1 LEPRARWNLTF
12 GAEESSF
19 PLRFDKRCA
28 IVSCRSTKGEKMLND
43 LVIRLRALFQRNTV
57 ERELDDELGFHFN
70 QQVEKFV
77 QSGRTLPDARR
88 SARLLFGG
96 SDQIKE
102 ECRDARGVNFLE
114 TLAQDV
120 RYALRILR
128 KSPGFTA
135 IAIISLAVGIGA
147 NTTIFSW
154 TRAVLLH
161 PLPGARDPGKIIA
174 IESLAPSGEWLPTSY
189 PDFRDLRDHTR
200 SLESIT
206 LTYPMALVVAA
217 GTNAANSVSAER
229 LPGELVSGAF
239 FDVLGVQPEL
249 GRFFSGSERDDAQN
263 AHAVAVISHSLW
275 VNRYHSDPS
284 AIGTTLRINRYPFT
298 IIGVAP
304 QDFHGSMPGL
314 DFEVW
319 TPVTMF
325 GRLNSAETWM
335 LENRAVRMFRALARL
350 RPGANI
356 QQSRAEVQ
364 ALAAHI
370 AQANQSDNKGIGAAV
385 LPVWKS
391 HYGVQDA
398 LRAPLAL
405 LSGACGVVLL
415 IVCANLANLLLAQA
429 TNRQKEFSLRLA
441 LGAPRSRLVRQ
452 LFTET
457 SLLAAAGA
465 LLGLVCTFWLSGSL
479 RWLMPISGAGTLLS
493 PQIDSGVFLF
503 TAGLALAAALLA
515 GIAPALHGT
524 SESVN
529 DALKENARG
538 GSGGLKSQ
546 RLRSL
551 LVASEVALAVIAI
564 IGAGLFLK
572 SFDLMRTVRP
582 GFQADGVIIG
592 QFSMSTAG
600 HDAAKADAFCR
611 RLREQLEQQ
620 PGVTAVSYADYVP
633 LSVAAGSWE
642 DLQVAGYVPGASENM
657 KIYRSV
663 IAPGYFNLLKIP
675 MLAGRDF
682 DANDDSTHA
691 PVMIVNHEFVRRFL
705 PNQYPIGRKV
715 NGWGKWFTIVGEAQ
729 DIKNYRLTE
738 SATPYFYVPMR
749 QVYRPEF
756 VYTFFVRAAGSM
768 DGAIA
773 TLRRE
778 AQAVDPAVPVFNTAT
793 LGEFISASL
802 FEAKIA
808 AGFLS
813 ILAGVSFLLAAI
825 GLYGVIAYLVK
836 QRTREIGIRMAMG
849 AQRLDVLWIVAR
861 HAMICALAGLI
872 VGVIG
877 AAALARIASA
887 MLFSVSPADP
897 AVYLA
902 AGACTAVVAMLAAVI
917 PASRAM
923 RIDPM
928 VALRY

>member
-1 LEPRARWNLTF
+1 MLT
-12 GAEESSF
+12 
-19 PLRFDKRCA
+19 
-28 IVSCRSTKGEKMLND
+28 D

-57 ERELDDELGFHFN
+57 ERELEDELGFHFN
-70 QQVEKFV
+70 EQVEKFV
-77 QSGRTLPDARR
+77 QSGLTLPEARR

-114 TLAQDV
+114 SLAQDV

-135 IAIISLAVGIGA
+135 IAILSLAVGIGA

-189 PDFRDLRDHTR
+189 PDFRDLRDHTK

-206 LTYPMALVVAA
+206 LTYPMALVVAV
-217 GTNAANSVSAER
+217 GTHAANSAER
-229 LPGELVSGAF
+229 LPGELVSGTF
-239 FDVLGVQPEL
+239 FDVLGVRPER

-263 AHAVAVISHSLW
+263 AHAVAVISHWFW
-275 VNRYHSDPS
+275 VNRYQSDPS
-284 AIGTTLRINRYPFT
+284 VIGTSLSINRYPFT

-304 QDFHGSMPGL
+304 KDFHGSMPGL

-325 GRLNSAETWM
+325 AQLNSAETWM
-335 LENRAVRMFRALARL
+335 LENRKTRMFRALARL
-350 RPGANI
+350 KPGVNI
-356 QQSRAEVQ
+356 QQARAEVQ
-364 ALAAHI
+364 ALGAHI

-391 HYGVQDA
+391 HNGVQDG
-398 LRAPLAL
+398 LRAPLTL
-405 LSGACGVVLL
+405 LSCACGVVLL

-441 LGAPRSRLVRQ
+441 LGAPRSRLIRQ

-457 SLLAAAGA
+457 SVLAAAGA
-465 LLGLVCTFWLSGSL
+465 LLGLLCTFWLSGSL
-479 RWLMPISGAGTLLS
+479 RWLMPMSGAGTLLR

-503 TAGLALAAALLA
+503 TAGLTLGAALLA

-524 SESVN
+524 RDSVN
-529 DALKENARG
+529 DALKESTRG
-538 GSGGLKSQ
+538 GSGGVRSQ

-572 SFDLMRTVRP
+572 SFDLMRNVRP
-582 GFQADGVIIG
+582 GFQADGVVIG
-592 QFSMSTAG
+592 QFSMSTVG

-620 PGVTAVSYADYVP
+620 PGVSAVTYADYVP

-642 DLQVAGYVPGASENM
+642 DLQVAGYVPGSSENM

-682 DANDDSTHA
+682 DANDDATHA
-691 PVMIVNHEFVRRFL
+691 PVMIVNQEFVRRFL
-705 PNQYPIGRKV
+705 HNQYPIGRKV
-715 NGWGKWFTIVGEAQ
+715 NGWGQWFIIVGEAQ

-738 SATPYFYVPMR
+738 NATPYFYVPMR
-749 QVYRPEF
+749 QIYRPEF
-756 VYTFFVRAAGSM
+756 VYTFFVRTAGSM
-768 DGAIA
+768 DGAIR

-802 FEAKIA
+802 FDAKIA

-877 AAALARIASA
+877 AAALARIASG

-902 AGACTAVVAMLAAVI
+902 AGACTALVAILAAVI

-923 RIDPM
+923 RIDPTL
-928 VALRY
+928 ALRYQ

>member
-1 LEPRARWNLTF
+1 MLT
-12 GAEESSF
+12 
-19 PLRFDKRCA
+19 
-28 IVSCRSTKGEKMLND
+28 D

-77 QSGRTLPDARR
+77 ESGLTLSEARR
-88 SARLLFGG
+88 RTRLSFGG

-189 PDFRDLRDHTR
+189 PDFRDLRDNTK
-200 SLESIT
+200 SVESIT
-206 LTYPMALVVAA
+206 LTYPMALVVGA
-217 GTNAANSVSAER
+217 GTNAADSAER
-229 LPGELVSGAF
+229 LPGELVSGTF
-239 FDVLGVQPEL
+239 FDVLGVQPEV
-249 GRFFSGSERDDAQN
+249 GRFFSGTERDDAQN

-275 VNRYHSDPS
+275 VNRYQSNP
-284 AIGTTLRINRYPFT
+284 AVIGTTLRINRYPFT
-298 IIGVAP
+298 IVGVAP
-304 QDFHGSMPGL
+304 QNFHGSMPGL

-325 GRLNSAETWM
+325 AQLNSAETWM
-335 LENRAVRMFRALARL
+335 LENRKTRMFRALARL
-350 RPGANI
+350 RPGVNMEQA
-356 QQSRAEVQ
+356 RAEVQ

-391 HYGVQDA
+391 HNGVQDG

-405 LSGACGVVLL
+405 LSSACGVVLL

-429 TNRQKEFSLRLA
+429 SNRQKEFSLRLA

-457 SLLAAAGA
+457 SVLAAAGA
-465 LLGLVCTFWLSGSL
+465 LLGLLCTFWLSGSL
-479 RWLMPISGAGTLLS
+479 RWLMPMSGAGTLLR
-493 PQIDSGVFLF
+493 PHIDSGVFLF
-503 TAGLALAAALLA
+503 TAGLALGAALLA
-515 GIAPALHGT
+515 GVVPALHGT
-524 SESVN
+524 RENVN
-529 DALKENARG
+529 DALKESTRG
-538 GSGGLKSQ
+538 GSGGVRSQ
-546 RLRSL
+546 SLRSL

-564 IGAGLFLK
+564 VGAGLFLK
-572 SFDLMRTVRP
+572 SFDLMRNVRP
-582 GFQADGVIIG
+582 GFQADGVVIG

-600 HDAAKADAFCR
+600 QDAAKADAFCR

-620 PGVTAVSYADYVP
+620 PGVSAVTYADYVP

-642 DLQVAGYVPGASENM
+642 DLQVAGYVPGPSENM

-682 DANDDSTHA
+682 DAKDDSTHA
-691 PVMIVNHEFVRRFL
+691 PVMIVNQEFVRRFL
-705 PNQYPIGRKV
+705 HNQYPIGRKV
-715 NGWGKWFTIVGEAQ
+715 NGWGQWFTIVGEAQ

-738 SATPYFYVPMR
+738 SPTPYFYVPMR
-749 QVYRPEF
+749 QIYRPEF

-778 AQAVDPAVPVFNTAT
+778 AQAVDPELPVFNTGT
-793 LGEFISASL
+793 LGEFTSASL
-802 FEAKIA
+802 FQAKIA
-808 AGFLS
+808 ASLLS
-813 ILAGVSFLLAAI
+813 ILAGVAFLLAAI

-861 HAMICALAGLI
+861 HAMICALAGLV

-902 AGACTAVVAMLAAVI
+902 AGACTALVALLAAVI

-923 RIDPM
+923 RIDPTL
-928 VALRY
+928 ALRYQ